1 MNCKKLKSISGVAFF
16 VKNLESFIYGS
27 RFLIFR
33 GCVVRSY
40 VVLFHSRIQIKKMQF
55 PEW

>member
-40 VVLFHSRIQIKKMQF
+40 VVLFHSPIQIKKMQF